1 MVKTFELMHD
11 STFAQYEK
19 RYNEIALNWLAGT
32 EPDST
37 ATADL
42 RQMAQT
48 CLRYGGRVVLSAR
61 GLCAVLLKEFY
72 DEADCDANLQT
83 RGFDG
88 SEPIALESTPSLHI
102 VPNPAQ
108 DMVRIFVQDGTGNGQ
123 LVRIFSA
130 DGRQVFEGKLT
141 PNKEL
146 EIPVS
151 GWRNG
156 LYIAKV
162 LGGVART
169 RSFVVQHP

>member
-11 STFAQYEK
+11 STIAQYEK
-19 RYNEIALNWLAGT
+19 RYNEIALNWLIGT
-32 EPDST
+32 APDST
-37 ATADL
+37 ATVDL

-48 CLRYGGRVVLSAR
+48 CMRYGGRAVLSAR
-61 GLCAVLLKEFY
+61 GLCEVWLKEFY
-72 DEADCDANLQT
+72 DEANCDANLQT
-83 RGFDG
+83 RSFDG
-88 SEPIALESTPSLHI
+88 YSPTVLESVPSLRI

-108 DMVRIFVQDGTGNGQ
+108 DVVRISAQNGTVEGK
-123 LVRIFSA
+123 LVRIFSS

-141 PNKEL
+141 PNEEL

-169 RSFVVQHP
+169 RSFVVQHS